1 MTRSTTR
8 RQELADA
15 AIATLARSGT
25 RGLTHRAVDQ
35 AAGVPEGSCSYYFRT
50 RQALLQ
56 ATIERLVEVD
66 SADLAAQPAVLGG
79 TADPDAIADAAVDVV
94 AHWISA
100 SRERMLARYELM
112 LEASRRPEL
121 QAVFTA
127 ARDHYRA
134 LAADTLRALGA
145 IDPEGQAQLFIACL
159 DGLVFRHLTGADPL
173 TASRGE
179 QRRAMRDLLRGFTRP
194 AADDPAG

>member
-1 MTRSTTR
+1 M
-8 RQELADA
+8 
-15 AIATLARSGT
+15 
-25 RGLTHRAVDQ
+25 
-35 AAGVPEGSCSYYFRT
+35 
-50 RQALLQ
+50 
-56 ATIERLVEVD
+56 
-66 SADLAAQPAVLGG
+66 GG